1 MDILT
6 VTPEFIPFSRVGGL
20 ADVTYHL
27 ARSLSER
34 GHRVRIVTPKYR
46 WTELAGYPL
55 TPISDEI
62 IIPLSRQE
70 KSAKFYSARIE
81 SGIEVM
87 FVACDEFFSRAG
99 IYGNEYGDYEDNGD
113 RFIFFSRAVLELI
126 RHLSLAPDIIH
137 CHEWQTGLVPAYA
150 KTLYKDLETLSD
162 TAILFT
168 FHNLGTQGIFL
179 HYDFSSTGLD
189 WELFTPE
196 YIESEGK
203 LNLAKAGL
211 IFADF
216 ISTVSQKYASEVLTS
231 EFGFGLEEVLKKRR
245 KDTFSILNGVDYQ
258 VWDPASDKYIAAN
271 FSPNNLRPKA
281 QCREELARLF
291 KLPLDDRPIT
301 AIISRLVDRKG
312 LDIITAA
319 MDRLATLDMKLVI
332 LGSGDDKYHIVLDG
346 LAKAYPDRLGL
357 KLTYERS
364 LAHKVMAGAD
374 IFLMPSRYEP
384 CGLEQLYGL
393 KYGTVPVVR
402 STGGLEDTIIDFFQD
417 PEAGTG
423 FKFSDY
429 SPNALFEVMRQV
441 VALFK
446 DQAAWKGLML
456 RGMDQDYSWA
466 KATRKYEELYR
477 RAIEKVGNSHV
488 A

>member
-1 MDILT
+1 
-6 VTPEFIPFSRVGGL
+6 
-20 ADVTYHL
+20 
-27 ARSLSER
+27 
-34 GHRVRIVTPKYR
+34 
-46 WTELAGYPL
+46 
-55 TPISDEI
+55 
-62 IIPLSRQE
+62 
-70 KSAKFYSARIE
+70 
-81 SGIEVM
+81 
-87 FVACDEFFSRAG
+87 
-99 IYGNEYGDYEDNGD
+99 
-113 RFIFFSRAVLELI
+113 
-126 RHLSLAPDIIH
+126 
-137 CHEWQTGLVPAYA
+137 
-150 KTLYKDLETLSD
+150 
-162 TAILFT
+162 
-168 FHNLGTQGIFL
+168 LGTQGIFL

-429 SPNALFEVMRQV
+429 SPDALFEVMRQV